1 MSSWGKIFI
10 DAPFF
15 VLCPFLLVA
24 VLIHTLLGK
33 ISERGIKKGKD
44 SLWFTVSEVSVHGQW
59 SPLLWTMVMKATM
72 ETRDNLE

>member
-44 SLWFTVSEVSVHGQW
+44 SLWFTGFRGFSPWPVVSITVDYGEEGHHGN
-59 SPLLWTMVMKATM
+59 K
-72 ETRDNLE
+72 R